1 MDSANCYKKRPNT
14 PEQINANVS
23 SRRKIIKPIPM
34 KSKSTKSKSTKSKS
48 TKSKTITLEK
58 LKELNIEVDTFHNN
72 MNSTCFKNELFE
84 KLDELAF
91 INMEQD
97 FEDTTI

>member
-34 KSKSTKSKSTKSKS
+34 KSKSTKSKS